1 MDFGLAGRSALVTG
15 GTRGIGRAIVLA
27 LASQRVHVTA
37 CYANSSEAV
46 DSLAKELDRLG
57 AQARLVR
64 ADVAEADQ
72 VDRLAEAVAEHTPK
86 LDFVVN
92 NAAVVSHHALHEL
105 SVAEWNRV
113 LTTNLTGMFLVVR
126 AMYDLLP
133 DGASI
138 VNVGSA
144 GSLRGAPQ
152 RAHYLT
158 SKAGVVGLTKSMAK
172 ELGPRNI
179 RVNTVS
185 PGYTETDQM
194 AGMPPAR
201 RAQALGKTSLGR
213 AAQPEEI
220 AQVVLFLVSDAAS
233 YVTGA
238 TVHADGGI

>member
-15 GTRGIGRAIVLA
+15 GTRGIGRAVVLA
-27 LASQRVHVTA
+27 LAAQRVDVTA
-37 CYANSSEAV
+37 CYANPSDAV
-46 DSLAKELDRLG
+46 SSLAKELDRLG
-57 AQARLVR
+57 AEARLVR
-64 ADVAEADQ
+64 ADVSDADQ
-72 VDRLAEAVAEHTPK
+72 VDRLAATVTDYAPR
-86 LDFVVN
+86 LDIVVN
-92 NAAVVSHHALHEL
+92 NAAVVSHHPLHEL

-126 AMYDLLP
+126 AVYDLLRE
-133 DGASI
+133 GTSI
-138 VNVGSA
+138 INVGSA

-158 SKAGVVGLTKSMAK
+158 SKAGVIGLTKSLAK

-194 AGMPPAR
+194 AGMSPGR

-220 AQVVLFLVSDAAS
+220 AQVVLFLASDAAS

-238 TVHADGGI
+238 TVHVDGGI